1 MDSTN
6 KSINVTAQGVSEPPG
21 PVSVSNGYPA
31 SAQPSSCDWAND
43 EGRGVPE
50 AIPR

>member
-21 PVSVSNGYPA
+21 PVSVSSGDPA
-31 SAQPSSCDWAND
+31 SARRSSCDWAND
-43 EGRGVPE
+43 EERGVPE
-50 AIPR
+50 AVPR